1 MLRWAAMISP
11 EMMFQFIASRI
22 EEQLKKPIDR
32 GEGIYSYFLNWGRM
46 VIHPLSHLVNFDSL

>member
-1 MLRWAAMISP
+1 LILVIGLRADCADMLRWAAMISP

-32 GEGIYSYFLNWGRM
+32 GEGIYSYFLN
-46 VIHPLSHLVNFDSL
+46 